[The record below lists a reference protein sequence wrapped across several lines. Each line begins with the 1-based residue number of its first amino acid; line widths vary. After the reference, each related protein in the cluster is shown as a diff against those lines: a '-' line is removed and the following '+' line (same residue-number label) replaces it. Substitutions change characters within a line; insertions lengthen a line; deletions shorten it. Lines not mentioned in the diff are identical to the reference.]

1 MRMDRL
7 PLADE
12 LPYEFHEPKISPFWH
27 WVGQRY
33 ASRMRRGPEH
43 RVMSVEVTGI
53 ERLQSLLGRGDGIL
67 LTPNHSDSADASV
80 MLELAR
86 QVKHQFTY
94 MAAYQIF
101 RGYAGIAKFML
112 ARVGAFPVDREG
124 TDLKAF
130 KTGVE
135 ILGKGQNPL
144 VIFPEGEIYHTCD
157 RLTPIREGAAA
168 VATTAAKRA
177 AERGKTVWMLPVALK
192 YRFMD
197 GHDPLPS
204 ILSTMDRLE
213 QRFTWWPREN
223 QPLIPRI
230 YSFAEG
236 LLSLKEM
243 EYLGAA
249 QTGPL
254 KNRLVSLR
262 ESILDHLEDRHFGKR
277 RADIVPVRVKE
288 LRRAC
293 LEKLTSEQTTLAEAA
308 SLRRDLNDV
317 FVALQLFSY
326 PGDYLHEGP
335 TVERIAETLKKFQ
348 QDILGIEP
356 KSHAPRRVSLHI
368 GEPIDIRARMAE
380 HAKPRL
386 AAGAITTEL
395 EGAIQSLLD
404 SIGPGRPY
412 QETDGGS
419 REPIGP
425 RIRPLV

>member
-1 MRMDRL
+1 
-7 PLADE
+7 
-12 LPYEFHEPKISPFWH
+12 
-27 WVGQRY
+27 
-33 ASRMRRGPEH
+33 
-43 RVMSVEVTGI
+43 
-53 ERLQSLLGRGDGIL
+53 
-67 LTPNHSDSADASV
+67 
-80 MLELAR
+80 
-86 QVKHQFTY
+86 
-94 MAAYQIF
+94 
-101 RGYAGIAKFML
+101 
-112 ARVGAFPVDREG
+112 
-124 TDLKAF
+124 
-130 KTGVE
+130 
-135 ILGKGQNPL
+135 
-144 VIFPEGEIYHTCD
+144 
-157 RLTPIREGAAA
+157 
-168 VATTAAKRA
+168 
-177 AERGKTVWMLPVALK
+177 
-192 YRFMD
+192 MD